1 MRYKTFIIWTFG
13 ACLVWASTYVG
24 IGYIAKASY
33 QEVASNFKFGALAFV
48 GILAIFILV
57 IHLAKTK
64 ISKVADQMIDEEIQK
79 TNK

>member
-1 MRYKTFIIWTFG
+1 
-13 ACLVWASTYVG
+13 
-24 IGYIAKASY
+24 
-33 QEVASNFKFGALAFV
+33 VASNFKFGALIFV
-48 GILAIFILV
+48 GILAIFIFA